1 MSETPPSQGS
11 AAPETTTTATNTTN
25 ETPTVTV
32 EVEEKP
38 KGKAGFSQKDLDK
51 AAGSARNDGKAV
63 GLKEKANELGFAS
76 VEEME
81 AAAKAHQQAESERMG
96 QLEKV
101 QKQLEKEQ
109 TRAAQLETSLTE
121 TNGKAKESIL
131 NAKATLAALALDTK
145 PDRVEA
151 VIELAKLSEI
161 ELDANFVADS
171 KAVDQAIKDVLE
183 KYPEFAVQSP
193 NSIGDSGSN
202 PPGEPPNPNPSPA
215 QMTRE
220 QRDDIAR
227 RVMAGEKVSLS

>member
-11 AAPETTTTATNTTN
+11 AAPETTTTTTNTTN

-38 KGKAGFSQKDLDK
+38 KGKTGFSQKDLDK

-109 TRAAQLETSLTE
+109 TRAAQLETSYNETLT
-121 TNGKAKESIL
+121 KAQQVAL
-131 NAKATLAALALDTK
+131 NSEARLSALSLDVKPERVNAVLKLAN
-145 PDRVEA
+145 
-151 VIELAKLSEI
+151 LSEVTVSEDFEADGNAI
-161 ELDANFVADS
+161 E
-171 KAVDQAIKDVLE
+171 KAIKDVLE
-183 KYPEFAVQSP
+183 EYPEFANKPPS
-193 NSIGDSGSN
+193 NIGDGGSN
-202 PPGEPPNPNPSPA
+202 PPGEPPNPNPGPG
-215 QMTRE
+215 QMPDE
-220 QRDDIAR
+220 QFADMWERAKR
-227 RVMAGEKVSLS
+227 GERVTF